1 MNKIIICIFI
11 LITSCS
17 SLEQRSKLAFTIANK
32 AGFSSVLYQDSG
44 YSIQSFAK
52 KTNANSS
59 VISIYIEG
67 DGRSWIDRNTIS
79 SNPTPT
85 TPLALELA
93 ALDQSPKV
101 IYLARPCQYVSDP
114 KCSAKVWTSH
124 QFSQAVVMSYMQVL
138 DQIKKQHNNKA
149 FHIIAYSGGATIALM
164 LGAQRNDIQS
174 IRTIAGNLDHAQLSA
189 ITKTTPLVH
198 SVAPQAFIAKTQHIP
213 QLHYYGGQDKVIP
226 EKIYLDYNKNF
237 TKQNCIT
244 VQKIAAL
251 DHHVGWDI
259 FWQNHAAF
267 IPTCTSIN

>member
-32 AGFSSVLYQDSG
+32 AGFSSILYQDSG

-52 KTNANSS
+52 RSSANSPI
-59 VISIYIEG
+59 ISIYIEG

-138 DQIKKQHNNKA
+138 DQIKKISKKPKKVSDSPVKQE
-149 FHIIAYSGGATIALM
+149 HIVEPSKVDKLAKKP
-164 LGAQRNDIQS
+164 
-174 IRTIAGNLDHAQLSA
+174 
-189 ITKTTPLVH
+189 KT
-198 SVAPQAFIAKTQHIP
+198 AKTP
-213 QLHYYGGQDKVIP
+213 KRNPYS
-226 EKIYLDYNKNF
+226 
-237 TKQNCIT
+237 
-244 VQKIAAL
+244 
-251 DHHVGWDI
+251 DI
-259 FWQNHAAF
+259 
-267 IPTCTSIN
+267 S

>member
-32 AGFSSVLYQDSG
+32 AGFSSVLYQHSG

-52 KTNANSS
+52 KTTTNSS

-101 IYLARPCQYVSDP
+101 IYLARPC
-114 KCSAKVWTSH
+114 
-124 QFSQAVVMSYMQVL
+124 
-138 DQIKKQHNNKA
+138 
-149 FHIIAYSGGATIALM
+149 
-164 LGAQRNDIQS
+164 
-174 IRTIAGNLDHAQLSA
+174 
-189 ITKTTPLVH
+189 
-198 SVAPQAFIAKTQHIP
+198 
-213 QLHYYGGQDKVIP
+213 
-226 EKIYLDYNKNF
+226 
-237 TKQNCIT
+237 
-244 VQKIAAL
+244 
-251 DHHVGWDI
+251 
-259 FWQNHAAF
+259 
-267 IPTCTSIN
+267 